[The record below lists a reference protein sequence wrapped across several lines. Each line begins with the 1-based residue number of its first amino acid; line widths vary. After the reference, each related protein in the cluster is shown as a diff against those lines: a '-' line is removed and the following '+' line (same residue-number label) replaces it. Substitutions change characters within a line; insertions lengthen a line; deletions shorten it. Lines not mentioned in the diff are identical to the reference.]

1 MLILLWFKTEPKQVF
16 TCYQQQE
23 LGYLQGS
30 IALRRI
36 SSRLLVCSSEWNIT
50 LCLKMEKQTTSVK
63 LLPRSPQGPVVGGG

>member
-16 TCYQQQE
+16 TFYQQQE

-30 IALRRI
+30 IVFRRI
-36 SSRLLVCSSEWNIT
+36 SLRLLVCSSEWNIT
-50 LCLKMEKQTTSVK
+50 LCLKMEKLTTSVG